1 MKIYTERDI
10 RPLVESISYLRPI
23 REYENIFA
31 ANFQLVEY
39 SLSYAQTDKLESR
52 ECMTRSKLD
61 MYQISTPNN
70 ILYEITGYRL
80 TDDDFWL
87 SELNKF
93 IYKANSDVKIYAF
106 LHDEIMKKKAQRILN
121 EIDILLEKLKTLHK
135 NTLNDKYGSN

>member
-31 ANFQLVEY
+31 ANFQLAEY

-52 ECMTRSKLD
+52 EYMTRSKLD

-93 IYKANSDVKIYAF
+93 IYRANSDVKIYAF
-106 LHDEIMKKKAQRILN
+106 LHDEIMKKNAQRILN
-121 EIDILLEKLKTLHK
+121 
-135 NTLNDKYGSN
+135 